1 MKNFDLTFISFLR
14 ILIWDILILL
24 GTYVLFVMI
33 LSLKGLRVLYSQYF
47 QVLEICLSVV
57 HVSKSIVKVFD
68 GFHLGIILPV
78 ML

>member
-24 GTYVLFVMI
+24 GTYVLFVMV

-47 QVLEICLSVV
+47 QVLEVCLSIV
-57 HVSKSIVKVFD
+57 HISKSFVKVFE